1 MFQTQRFAQI
11 GQSPRRRGGGV
22 FAPVLWL
29 FGFIATA
36 IAMAVGAVLAVLT
49 ATAVALIAV
58 VAGALVFF
66 AGLAMRARRKAAPVG
81 AADGDVIEARKVD
94 GAWVAYGW
102 EREGR

>member
-11 GQSPRRRGGGV
+11 GQSPRRRGGGF

-29 FGFIATA
+29 FGFVATA

-49 ATAVALIAV
+49 AAAVALIAV

-66 AGLAMRARRKAAPVG
+66 TGLALRARRKAAPVS
-81 AADGDVIEARKVD
+81 AMDGDVIEARKVD